1 MKKRFWLRDT
11 FVATSLAGLVAF
23 LTVSMPR
30 EGNAEGRVRVRGKCN
45 SCHKQAG
52 EEWKGSPHQ
61 TAWTNPTFAKLS
73 DEHAKTACLGCHAP
87 DSLQGTG
94 VGKEPAVRDS
104 VQDSGVDCAG
114 CHQDAES
121 KIHGSSG
128 LKSQDHEVVVDTK
141 LGTVEMCGSCHSK
154 YGTVEELKATKY
166 ANDPKACVTCHM
178 SVEERPLVD
187 DGAVRKAHSHSFRSK
202 DNAELLKK
210 GLALEAKAEG
220 GKLVVTLTSKEV
232 GHKVPSGFDTKQVV
246 LEVTLG
252 DLQKTAILTKNG
264 DGGDTRLAPGATFTL
279 EVPTEGKK
287 GKATVRVLHKPS
299 ADASAEETKV
309 MLTAE
314 ADV

>member
-1 MKKRFWLRDT
+1 MKKRFWLKDAL
-11 FVATSLAGLVAF
+11 VATGLAGLVAL
-23 LTVSMPR
+23 LTASTAR
-30 EGNAEGRVRVRGKCN
+30 EGNAEARVRVRGKCN

-73 DEHAKTACLGCHAP
+73 ADHATAACLGCHAP

-94 VGKEPAVRDS
+94 VGKEPVVRDS

-114 CHQDAES
+114 CHQDADS
-121 KIHGSSG
+121 KIHGTSG
-128 LKSQDHEVVVDTK
+128 LKSQDHDVVTDAK
-141 LGTVEMCGSCHSK
+141 LGTVEMCGSCHAK
-154 YGTVEELKATKY
+154 YGTVEELKATKH
-166 ANDPKACVTCHM
+166 ANDQKACVTCHM
-178 SVEERPLVD
+178 PEAQRPLVD
-187 DGAVRKAHSHSFRSK
+187 DGAARKAHGHSFRSK

-210 GLALEAKAEG
+210 GLALEVKAEG

-232 GHKVPSGFDTKQVV
+232 GHKVPTGYDTKQVV

-287 GKATVRVLHKPS
+287 GKATVRVLHKP
-299 ADASAEETKV
+299 APDASAEETKV